1 MKKDKP
7 KPREKR
13 QPSLFVALLPIVLM
27 LFIIG
32 IGFSVLK
39 LPLTMVL
46 LMSGAAAGLVAL
58 YLGCTWEDMQEA
70 ISEKVGRS
78 TGAIMILMAV
88 GMLIGSWMIS
98 GTLPMMIYYGIQ
110 IINTKFLYVTAFLA
124 TAIVAVMS
132 GTSYGAAGTM
142 GVVVMSIAATLNM
155 SLPITAGAAV
165 AGAYFG
171 DKLSPLSDTT
181 VLASTVT
188 NTNIYDHIRHMLWTT
203 LPASLL
209 GLVVYLIAGFNSP
222 GGAVDSELVTTMMS
236 QFSQIYNWHILL
248 LLPLAIVLIG
258 SALKY
263 PTAPVMFIS
272 SVVAC
277 ILAMGIQGFSFVD
290 VFNSCA
296 TGFKVTMVNKAG
308 FDAEAIIPGVLKLV
322 NRGGISSMM
331 EMVLI
336 TYCAYIFGGII
347 SCAGCLDVLLEKL
360 QTKVKSDS
368 GIICSTVAASLLTS
382 LIGGVSYLTIIV
394 SAELFGDVYKERGL
408 ASCNLSR
415 TLEDSGT
422 VITALVPWTGGAVY
436 MAATLG
442 VATLDYLPWAIM
454 NYTGFLFAIFY
465 AITGISIKR
474 VAPEKPN
481 KAKGATAEAEG
492 LCAAGGAAEN

>member
-1 MKKDKP
+1 MKSENKK
-7 KPREKR
+7 KREKR
-13 QPSLFVALLPIVLM
+13 QPSLFIALLPIILM
-27 LFIIG
+27 LVIIG
-32 IGFSVLK
+32 VGFSVMK

-46 LMSGAAAGLVAL
+46 LISGAAAALVAQ
-58 YLGCTWEDMQEA
+58 YLGCTWAEMQEA

-124 TAIVAVMS
+124 TAIVAVLS

-188 NTNIYDHIRHMLWTT
+188 NTNIYEHIRHMLWTT
-203 LPASLL
+203 VPASLL
-209 GLVVYLIAGFNSP
+209 GLVVYLIAGLNSP
-222 GGAVDSELVTTMMS
+222 GGAVDSELVTTMMA
-236 QFSQIYNWHILL
+236 QLDQIYNWHLLL

-258 SALKY
+258 SAMKF

-272 SVVAC
+272 SIVAC
-277 ILAMGIQGFSFVD
+277 ALAMGIQGFTFAD

-296 TGFKVTMVNKAG
+296 SGFKVTMVSKEG
-308 FDAEAIIPGVLKLV
+308 FDSTAVISEVTKLI

-347 SCAGCLDVLLEKL
+347 S
-360 QTKVKSDS
+360 
-368 GIICSTVAASLLTS
+368 IISP
-382 LIGGVSYLTIIV
+382 I
-394 SAELFGDVYKERGL
+394 
-408 ASCNLSR
+408 
-415 TLEDSGT
+415 
-422 VITALVPWTGGAVY
+422 
-436 MAATLG
+436 
-442 VATLDYLPWAIM
+442 
-454 NYTGFLFAIFY
+454 
-465 AITGISIKR
+465 
-474 VAPEKPN
+474 
-481 KAKGATAEAEG
+481 
-492 LCAAGGAAEN
+492 

>member
-1 MKKDKP
+1 MKKENR

-13 QPSLFVALLPIVLM
+13 RPTLFVALLPIILM
-27 LFIIG
+27 LVIIG
-32 IGFSVLK
+32 VGFSVMK
-39 LPLTMVL
+39 LPLPMVL
-46 LMSGAAAGLVAL
+46 LMSGVAAALVAK
-58 YLGCTWEDMQEA
+58 YLGCTWADMQES

-78 TGAIMILMAV
+78 TGAMMILMAV

-110 IINTKFLYVTAFLA
+110 IINVKYLYVTAFLA
-124 TAIVAVMS
+124 TAIVAVFS

-142 GVVVMSIAATLNM
+142 GVVVMSIASTLNM

-181 VLASTVT
+181 VLASAVT
-188 NTNIYDHIRHMLWTT
+188 NTDIYEHIKHMLWTT
-203 LPASLL
+203 LPASML
-209 GLVVYLIAGFNSP
+209 GLIVYLIAGLNSP
-222 GGAVDSELVTTMMS
+222 GGAADSELVATMMQ
-236 QFSQIYNWHILL
+236 QFDQIYHWHIIL

-258 SALKY
+258 SAMKY

-272 SVVAC
+272 SMVAC
-277 ILAMGIQGFSFVD
+277 VLAIGIQGFSFVD
-290 VFNSCA
+290 AFNACA
-296 TGFKVTMVNKAG
+296 TGFKVTMVDKAG
-308 FDAEAIIPGVLKLV
+308 FDTAAVIPEVLKLV
-322 NRGGISSMM
+322 NRGGLSSMM

-360 QTKVKSDS
+360 QTKVKSDT
-368 GIICSTVAASLLTS
+368 GIICSTIGACILTS

-436 MAATLG
+436 MAGTLG
-442 VATLDYLPWAIM
+442 VATLSYLPWAIM
-454 NYTGFLFAIFY
+454 NYTGFIFAIIY
-465 AITGISIKR
+465 AITGIGIKR
-474 VAPEKPN
+474 IAPQLKTADGEK
-481 KAKGATAEAEG
+481 
-492 LCAAGGAAEN
+492 